1 MNKTAIRKFAEWARE
16 KLISDITYKASML
29 GITKEGIA
37 DKLPQST
44 NDLHFYDIG
53 TKDYVEISGK
63 EIAQRSALVSAIKQK
78 EKDVQNYTDAFQY
91 VVEEVAYTWFNRL
104 IAIRFM
110 EVNDYLPSGVR
121 VLSSENKAKKE
132 PDLVTI
138 PFDTDLKFTPYEQDK
153 IIQLKDDNK
162 LDELFR
168 MLFIK
173 QCNKLH
179 DILPELFEKID
190 DYSELLLTVSFTDNE
205 GVVFHLVQDIAEDD
219 FNIEKEGQVEIIG
232 WMYQYYNSEPKDIL
246 INAKKQYHKDDIPFV
261 TQLFTSDWIVKYLTE
276 NTLGRYWK
284 EANPE
289 FNIPDDWKFYIDEVE
304 DEKNPHKL
312 SPESIK
318 VFDPCMGSGHI
329 LVYSFEILM
338 KIYDSCG
345 YSQRDAAKLILE
357 KNIYGLDID
366 KRAYQLA
373 YFSLL
378 MQARKYNRRILNS
391 AININLA
398 CIEDAVE
405 IDSAVLD
412 RLGREKITAQKLI
425 DIFKNAKEY
434 GSLLYLDDKTEINE
448 LSVKLNDLDDK
459 NEYHNLIDYMDNS
472 MIINTLKPL
481 LKQAEILSNKYDVVI
496 TNPPYMATKYMTPK
510 LKEYVSDRFKEY
522 KSDLFASFL
531 IRCSDFCIS
540 DGHIG
545 MLTPYVWM
553 FIQSYVELRKYIYNN
568 MTFSS
573 LVQLEFNA
581 FESACVP
588 VAAFTFR
595 NKKTTLPFEAIR
607 LSEFKGINVQE
618 VKTLEAIKDR
628 NCGFRFTAQQEEF
641 SNIPGSPVAYWV
653 SHNMFN
659 AFKTKKLGDLAK
671 PRQGMATSDNKKF
684 LRAWYEVESEKICY
698 SAHNTEEAL
707 ASHKKWFPYNKGGGY
722 RKWYG
727 NNEFLVNWENDGAEI
742 KALAQKLYGCVT
754 RTIKNLQFFFND
766 SITWTF
772 IAITPG
778 FRYCNYGFAFDV
790 AGSSIFIDDN
800 IKKYTLGFLCS
811 CVANSMLNILNPT
824 MNIQANDIKSLPLI
838 IDTERKKEV
847 ESIVEN
853 NILLCKEDWD
863 LSETSWDFVKNGLID
878 GEKIVETSCEK
889 FVQKCINR
897 FSELKKN
904 EEKLNQIF
912 LDIYGLTKDIA
923 YEVPDE
929 TISVSLVSEEDS
941 IKSLIS
947 YAVGCMFGRYSLD
960 EDGLAYAG
968 GEWDNSKYD
977 TFIPD
982 EDNCIP
988 ITDEEY
994 FEDDIVGLFCAWL
1007 KKVYGEDTLEEN
1019 LDFIA
1024 NALGNKIKT
1033 SREVIRNYFLTD
1045 FIKDH
1050 IKTYQKRPIYWLFD
1064 SGKQNGFKALV
1075 YMHRWNADTIGNV
1088 RVEYLH
1094 RIQRVYEKEIIRMQ
1108 EIIDNS
1114 HDNKEISN
1122 AIKRKEKL
1130 QKQIKETKDYDA
1142 KIAHLALSRI
1152 DIDLD
1157 DGVKVN
1163 YEKVQTADG
1172 KKMQILAK
1180 I

>member
-1 MNKTAIRKFAEWARE
+1 
-16 KLISDITYKASML
+16 
-29 GITKEGIA
+29 
-37 DKLPQST
+37 
-44 NDLHFYDIG
+44 
-53 TKDYVEISGK
+53 
-63 EIAQRSALVSAIKQK
+63 
-78 EKDVQNYTDAFQY
+78 
-91 VVEEVAYTWFNRL
+91 
-104 IAIRFM
+104 
-110 EVNDYLPSGVR
+110 
-121 VLSSENKAKKE
+121 
-132 PDLVTI
+132 
-138 PFDTDLKFTPYEQDK
+138 
-153 IIQLKDDNK
+153 
-162 LDELFR
+162 
-168 MLFIK
+168 
-173 QCNKLH
+173 
-179 DILPELFEKID
+179 
-190 DYSELLLTVSFTDNE
+190 
-205 GVVFHLVQDIAEDD
+205 
-219 FNIEKEGQVEIIG
+219 
-232 WMYQYYNSEPKDIL
+232 MYQYYNSEPKDIL

-398 CIEDAVE
+398 CIEDAE
-405 IDSAVLD
+405 KIDSAVLD
-412 RLGREKITAQKLI
+412 RLGKEKITAQKLI

-434 GSLLYLDDKTEINE
+434 GSLLYLDGKTEINE

-472 MIINTLKPL
+472 MIISTLKPL

-573 LVQLEFNA
+573 LIQLEFNA

-671 PRQGMATSDNKKF
+671 PRQGITDKLNSEFASDVRKLVFWYDANAEFQEDIDSIELENAKVLHLEPDNQFYIKYFLEREDTTTNYLVYAPFAKPSIRDNHLADTIRYSKEFFADRASLLTLDLGIDERYKPVIQHYIKFFANKDRTQKFYDLEIENFNRSTIEVALMSVLCKDKTASFEEVLRSILTDDGLQDNKYLAEFEKYDLLSAFWQQADVAFGYNDPKPTLEKLVITMFVTYAAKSIHTDMPQAWKPFISYKF
-684 LRAWYEVESEKICY
+684 
-698 SAHNTEEAL
+698 
-707 ASHKKWFPYNKGGGY
+707 
-722 RKWYG
+722 G
-727 NNEFLVNWENDGAEI
+727 NIIAFMDNLMNSY
-742 KALAQKLYGCVT
+742 LYGTRFDKISEIIYNAINGKNYLEKMEIETLVDCNIFAGVDELLISWIIGRLENEDIGAKLNGKTIPELCVE
-754 RTIKNLQFFFND
+754 RRKQHFGKNFRSEYFILQNAFDMIAEGKYQPVSGIKNLVKEYTETTYKIDRYYRYFYFYFDKLEDTTQFEK
-766 SITWTF
+766 I
-772 IAITPG
+772 
-778 FRYCNYGFAFDV
+778 RE
-790 AGSSIFIDDN
+790 
-800 IKKYTLGFLCS
+800 L
-811 CVANSMLNILNPT
+811 
-824 MNIQANDIKSLPLI
+824 
-838 IDTERKKEV
+838 
-847 ESIVEN
+847 VEN
-853 NILLCKEDWD
+853 IYTNEYLNRITVNWNNELADAD
-863 LSETSWDFVKNGLID
+863 AET
-878 GEKIVETSCEK
+878 
-889 FVQKCINR
+889 
-897 FSELKKN
+897 
-904 EEKLNQIF
+904 
-912 LDIYGLTKDIA
+912 
-923 YEVPDE
+923 
-929 TISVSLVSEEDS
+929 
-941 IKSLIS
+941 
-947 YAVGCMFGRYSLD
+947 
-960 EDGLAYAG
+960 GLALQRDFFTRHINY
-968 GEWDNSKYD
+968 SKD
-977 TFIPD
+977 
-982 EDNCIP
+982 
-988 ITDEEY
+988 
-994 FEDDIVGLFCAWL
+994 
-1007 KKVYGEDTLEEN
+1007 
-1019 LDFIA
+1019 
-1024 NALGNKIKT
+1024 
-1033 SREVIRNYFLTD
+1033 
-1045 FIKDH
+1045 
-1050 IKTYQKRPIYWLFD
+1050 
-1064 SGKQNGFKALV
+1064 
-1075 YMHRWNADTIGNV
+1075 
-1088 RVEYLH
+1088 RV
-1094 RIQRVYEKEIIRMQ
+1094 
-1108 EIIDNS
+1108 
-1114 HDNKEISN
+1114 
-1122 AIKRKEKL
+1122 KL
-1130 QKQIKETKDYDA
+1130 
-1142 KIAHLALSRI
+1142 
-1152 DIDLD
+1152 
-1157 DGVKVN
+1157 
-1163 YEKVQTADG
+1163 
-1172 KKMQILAK
+1172 
-1180 I
+1180 

>member
-1 MNKTAIRKFAEWARE
+1 MNKTAIKNFAIWARQ

-29 GITKEGIA
+29 GITEDGIA

-132 PDLVTI
+132 PDLVTT
-138 PFDTDLKFTPYEQDK
+138 PFDTDLEFTPYEQDK

-373 YFSLL
+373 YFSLF

-398 CIEDAVE
+398 CIEDAVK

-434 GSLLYLDDKTEINE
+434 GSLLYLDGKTEINE

-472 MIINTLKPL
+472 MIISTLKPL

-510 LKEYVSDRFKEY
+510 LKEYVSDRFKKY
-522 KSDLFASFL
+522 KSDLFASFI

-553 FIQSYVELRKYIYNN
+553 FIQSYAELRNYIYNN

-607 LSEFKGINVQE
+607 LSEFKGINIQE
-618 VKTLEAIKDR
+618 VKTLEAIKNR
-628 NCGFRFTAQQEEF
+628 NCGFRFTAQQREF
-641 SNIPGSPVAYWV
+641 SNIPGKPVAYWASENV
-653 SHNMFN
+653 FS
-659 AFKTKKLGDLAK
+659 AFKNKNIDGYGVTK
-671 PRQGMATSDNKKF
+671 QGMTTANNNLF
-684 LRAWYEVESEKICY
+684 LREWYEVNYDKIYFTAESTTDTIGK
-698 SAHNTEEAL
+698 NR
-707 ASHKKWFPYNKGGGY
+707 KWFPYNKGGGY

-727 NNEFLVNWENDGAEI
+727 NAEYVVNYENDGEEI
-742 KALAQKLYGCVT
+742 KEYTSHLPQGTWV
-754 RTIKNLQFFFND
+754 RIKSRDYYFKE

-778 FRYCNYGFAFDV
+778 FRYCPSGFIFDV
-790 AGSSIFIDDN
+790 AGSSLFVNDE
-800 IKKYTLGFLCS
+800 IKEYVLGFLCS
-811 CVANSMLNILNPT
+811 SVATYFLSILNPT
-824 MNIQANDIKSLPLI
+824 MNVQTSDIRALPLI
-838 IDTERKKEV
+838 INNERKNEI
-847 ESIVEN
+847 ECIVEN
-853 NILLCKEDWD
+853 NIKICKEDWNIF
-863 LSETSWDFVKNGLID
+863 ETSWDFTKNGLID
-878 GEKIVETSCEK
+878 GEKFVEVSCEK
-889 FVQKCINR
+889 FVQKCVNR
-897 FSELKKN
+897 FTELKKN
-904 EEKLNQIF
+904 EEKLNRIF
-912 LDIYGLTKDIA
+912 LDIYDLTKDIT
-923 YEVPDE
+923 YEVSDE
-929 TISVSLVSEEDS
+929 TISVSLVSEKES

-1024 NALGNKIKT
+1024 NALGNKGKT

-1045 FIKDH
+1045 FTKDH

-1094 RIQRVYEKEIIRMQ
+1094 RIQRVYEKEITRMQ
-1108 EIIDNS
+1108 ESIDNS

-1122 AIKRKEKL
+1122 ATKRKEKL

-1157 DGVKVN
+1157 DGVKHN
-1163 YEKVQTADG
+1163 YEIFKDV
-1172 KKMQILAK
+1172 LAK
-1180 I
+1180 IK

>member
-1 MNKTAIRKFAEWARE
+1 MNKTAIKNFAIWARQ

-29 GITKEGIA
+29 GITEDGIA

-132 PDLVTI
+132 PDLVTT
-138 PFDTDLKFTPYEQDK
+138 PFDTDLEFTPYEQDK

-338 KIYDSCG
+338 KIYGSCG

-398 CIEDAVE
+398 CIEDAVK

-434 GSLLYLDDKTEINE
+434 GSLLYLDGKTEINE

-472 MIINTLKPL
+472 MIISTLKPL

-510 LKEYVSDRFKEY
+510 LKEYVSDRFKKY
-522 KSDLFASFL
+522 KSDLFASFI

-553 FIQSYVELRKYIYNN
+553 FIQSYAELRNYIYNN

-607 LSEFKGINVQE
+607 LSEFKGINIQE
-618 VKTLEAIKDR
+618 VKTLEAIKNR
-628 NCGFRFTAQQEEF
+628 NCGFRFTAQQREF
-641 SNIPGSPVAYWV
+641 SNIPGKPVAYWASANV
-653 SHNMFN
+653 FS
-659 AFKTKKLGDLAK
+659 AFKNKNIDGYGVTK
-671 PRQGMATSDNKKF
+671 QGMTTANNNLF
-684 LRAWYEVESEKICY
+684 LREWYEVNYDKIYFTAESTTDTIGK
-698 SAHNTEEAL
+698 NR
-707 ASHKKWFPYNKGGGY
+707 KWFPYNKGGGY

-727 NNEFLVNWENDGAEI
+727 NAEYVVNYENDGEEI
-742 KALAQKLYGCVT
+742 KEYTSHLPQGTWV
-754 RTIKNLQFFFND
+754 RIKSRDYYFKE

-778 FRYCNYGFAFDV
+778 FRYCPSGFIFDV
-790 AGSSIFIDDN
+790 AGSSLFVNDE
-800 IKKYTLGFLCS
+800 IKEYVLGFLCS
-811 CVANSMLNILNPT
+811 SVATYFLSILNPT
-824 MNIQANDIKSLPLI
+824 MNVQTSDIRALPLI
-838 IDTERKKEV
+838 INNERKNEI
-847 ESIVEN
+847 ECIVEN
-853 NILLCKEDWD
+853 NIKICKEDWNIF
-863 LSETSWDFVKNGLID
+863 ETSWDFTKNGLID
-878 GEKIVETSCEK
+878 GEKFVEVSCEK
-889 FVQKCINR
+889 FVQKCVNR
-897 FSELKKN
+897 FTELKKN
-904 EEKLNQIF
+904 EEKLNRIF
-912 LDIYGLTKDIA
+912 LDIYDLTKDIT
-923 YEVPDE
+923 YEVSDE
-929 TISVSLVSEEDS
+929 TISVSLVSEKES

-1024 NALGNKIKT
+1024 DALGNKGKT

-1094 RIQRVYEKEIIRMQ
+1094 RIQRVYEKEITRMQ

-1122 AIKRKEKL
+1122 ATKRKEKL

>member
-1 MNKTAIRKFAEWARE
+1 MNKTAIKNFAVWARQ

-29 GITKEGIA
+29 GITEDGIA

-132 PDLVTI
+132 PDLVTT
-138 PFDTDLKFTPYEQDK
+138 PFDTDLEFTPYEQDK

-304 DEKNPHKL
+304 DEKNLHKL

-398 CIEDAVE
+398 CIEDAVK

-434 GSLLYLDDKTEINE
+434 GSLLYLDGKTEINE

-472 MIINTLKPL
+472 MIISTLKPL

-510 LKEYVSDRFKEY
+510 LKEYVSDRFKKY
-522 KSDLFASFL
+522 KSDLFASFI

-553 FIQSYVELRKYIYNN
+553 FIQSYAELRNYIYNN

-607 LSEFKGINVQE
+607 LSEFKGINIQE
-618 VKTLEAIKDR
+618 VKTLEAIKNR
-628 NCGFRFTAQQEEF
+628 NCGFRFTAQQREF
-641 SNIPGSPVAYWV
+641 SNIPGKPVAYWASTNV
-653 SHNMFN
+653 FS
-659 AFKTKKLGDLAK
+659 AFKNKNIDGYGVTK
-671 PRQGMATSDNKKF
+671 QGMTTANNNLF
-684 LRAWYEVESEKICY
+684 LREWYEVNYDKIYFTAESTTDTIGK
-698 SAHNTEEAL
+698 NR
-707 ASHKKWFPYNKGGGY
+707 KWFPYNKGGGY

-727 NNEFLVNWENDGAEI
+727 NAEYVVNYENDGEEI
-742 KALAQKLYGCVT
+742 KEYTSHLPQGTWV
-754 RTIKNLQFFFND
+754 RIKSRDYYFKE

-778 FRYCNYGFAFDV
+778 FRYCPSGFIFDV
-790 AGSSIFIDDN
+790 AGSSLFVNDE
-800 IKKYTLGFLCS
+800 IKEYVLGFLCS
-811 CVANSMLNILNPT
+811 SVATYFLSILNPT
-824 MNIQANDIKSLPLI
+824 MNVQTSDIRALPLI
-838 IDTERKKEV
+838 INNERKNEI
-847 ESIVEN
+847 ECIVEN
-853 NILLCKEDWD
+853 NIKICKEDWNIF
-863 LSETSWDFVKNGLID
+863 ETSWDFTKNGLID
-878 GEKIVETSCEK
+878 GEKFVEVSCEK
-889 FVQKCINR
+889 FVQKCVNR
-897 FSELKKN
+897 FTELKKN
-904 EEKLNQIF
+904 EEKLNRIF
-912 LDIYGLTKDIA
+912 LDIYDLTKDIT
-923 YEVPDE
+923 YEVSDE
-929 TISVSLVSEEDS
+929 TISVSLVSEKES

-1024 NALGNKIKT
+1024 NALGNKGKT

-1045 FIKDH
+1045 FTKDH

-1122 AIKRKEKL
+1122 ATKRKEKL